1 MDMQSILERNAEEA
15 LARLDAA
22 SLRGAKVLLTGATG
36 LIGVNLAAALT
47 RAGASVV
54 RAKRGGTLL
63 GTYDFIIHAA
73 GYAQPARFMSD
84 PLATIRCNTSM
95 LMELFDR
102 LHSKGR
108 LLYLSTSEIYSGNVR
123 GLHRETDVGTTDPS
137 HARAAYIE
145 SKRCGE
151 AICYSARTSGH
162 AAVIA
167 RVSSVYGPGVRRKDT
182 RVMSQFIDQALDNGE
197 IVLQDNG
204 NARRVFL
211 YVSDCVE
218 MLLQILLHGEQSI
231 YNVGGPLLVDQ
242 PNHAPTI
249 LTLARRIGEIMKV
262 PVRSPATSG
271 TVGHG
276 LAGAKREMGRKAVD
290 AAGAPP
296 HVAVDIG
303 RWCREFGDKP
313 FVSLDDGLRRTV
325 EWHRVMAD
333 KGLAAA

>member
-22 SLRGAKVLLTGATG
+22 PLRGAKVLLTGATG

-123 GLHRETDVGTTDPS
+123 GLH
-137 HARAAYIE
+137 
-145 SKRCGE
+145 
-151 AICYSARTSGH
+151 
-162 AAVIA
+162 
-167 RVSSVYGPGVRRKDT
+167 
-182 RVMSQFIDQALDNGE
+182 
-197 IVLQDNG
+197 
-204 NARRVFL
+204 
-211 YVSDCVE
+211 
-218 MLLQILLHGEQSI
+218 
-231 YNVGGPLLVDQ
+231 
-242 PNHAPTI
+242 
-249 LTLARRIGEIMKV
+249 
-262 PVRSPATSG
+262 
-271 TVGHG
+271 
-276 LAGAKREMGRKAVD
+276 
-290 AAGAPP
+290 
-296 HVAVDIG
+296 
-303 RWCREFGDKP
+303 
-313 FVSLDDGLRRTV
+313 
-325 EWHRVMAD
+325 
-333 KGLAAA
+333 